1 MALGAALF
9 SLNTLAQ
16 MTPLGTWH
24 TIDDETKKPK
34 GEVRITLSPS
44 GGLSGV
50 VEKSLMSILFATCA
64 LMTGKANP
72 KSVWKSSAVAKKW
85 MAKMCG
91 MAAKSSILKTA
102 RTTVPV

>member
-50 VEKSLMSILFATCA
+50 VEKSLMPMPDVDPLCNLCNYSARLTPIEG
-64 LMTGKANP
+64 GK
-72 KSVWKSSAVAKKW
+72 
-85 MAKMCG
+85 KMEMRG
-91 MAAKSSILKTA
+91 YMGTPLVGRSQIWI
-102 RTTVPV
+102 RVN

>member
-34 GEVRITLSPS
+34 GEVRITLNAS

-50 VEKSLMSILFATCA
+50 VEKSLMPMPDADPLCNLCTDDRKGKPKIGMEKCVYRK
-64 LMTGKANP
+64 LMLCFGRD
-72 KSVWKSSAVAKKW
+72 VW
-85 MAKMCG
+85 
-91 MAAKSSILKTA
+91 LYD
-102 RTTVPV
+102 RFFPF